1 MERSALLTAY
11 DAACRK
17 AAANAWVIG
26 QDPREFP
33 GRMDGDYFAPARDS
47 LRSVEHIFCWTP
59 SFFTGMALLAAE
71 HTGDF
76 SLARLGESL
85 YEPYRAKVFDTPEDT
100 MHDLGFMYTLYSTMA
115 YRLTGNERMR
125 ALSVRRPRCWHTALC
140 RTADISGHGAEWMTA
155 SPTTST
161 TSCAG
166 TTSLPNSRGLAIYR
180 LHDEHSAAVLG
191 RKGNG
196 RPLLHRCRHRHA
208 DTTLH

>member
-1 MERSALLTAY
+1 MIWNALHCLQPMMPP
-11 DAACRK
+11 CRK

-76 SLARLGESL
+76 SLARWVESL

-125 ALSVRRPRCWHTALC
+125 ALSVRAAEVLAHRFVAERP
-140 RTADISGHGAEWMTA
+140 IYPGMG
-155 SPTTST
+155 
-161 TSCAG
+161 
-166 TTSLPNSRGLAIYR
+166 PNG
-180 LHDEHSAAVLG
+180 
-191 RKGNG
+191 
-196 RPLLHRCRHRHA
+196 
-208 DTTLH
+208 